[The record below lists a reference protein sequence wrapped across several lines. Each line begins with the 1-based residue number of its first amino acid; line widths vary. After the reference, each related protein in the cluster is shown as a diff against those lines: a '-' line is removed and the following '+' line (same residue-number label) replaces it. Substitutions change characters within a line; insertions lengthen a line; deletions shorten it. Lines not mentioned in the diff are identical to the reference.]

1 MTKRPRPFLSV
12 FRTVILV
19 FLVTLGGI
27 GIVSGQDLPMVMSI
41 NGPDIG
47 EFVNSPGPF
56 TFTVTLSGGTPPYT
70 YVWKKT
76 STPRMTADVFKCS
89 QGNSVTVPKEH
100 FTSFGGLY
108 LEVTDA
114 KGHMA
119 TWVNGDGQTMVVF
132 SQYYGQTDLR
142 VLPICNIDRQS
153 GDAWVTAK
161 TVNGVCYSRTQL
173 PALPATPSNTVVQ
186 NQPACAP
193 PPEDSSWV
201 VIVGGLAAVAVAAAV
216 IARILKNRPKKKG
229 EQPPEQ
235 YILQLSKDTL
245 KVSPEKSDSFTASVW
260 KVTEAGGLVPVPTAT
275 IQVTAPPG
283 VPGLSIAPTSGTGSL
298 TPVVSLSR
306 SPGAASARMGVTAS
320 DRGGSVSA
328 QVTVTFE
335 EEAAIE
341 FD

>member
-1 MTKRPRPFLSV
+1 MKRNGSFLSW
-12 FRTVILV
+12 FTVGILV
-19 FLVTLGGI
+19 LLVLSGGVGFASGESLPTL
-27 GIVSGQDLPMVMSI
+27 MSI
-41 NGPDIG
+41 NGPTID
-47 EFVNSPGPF
+47 EFANSPGPF
-56 TFTVTLSGGTPPYT
+56 TFTVTMSGGTPPYT

-76 STPRMTADVFKCS
+76 STPRMTADVFRCS
-89 QGNSVTVPKEH
+89 QENSVVVPKDH
-100 FTSFGGLY
+100 FTLYGGLY

-119 TWVNGDGQTMVVF
+119 TWVNRDGQTWGVF
-132 SQYYGQTDLR
+132 SQYYGQTDQR

-153 GDAWVTAK
+153 GDAWITAK

-173 PALPATPSNTVVQ
+173 PALPATPSNTVIQ
-186 NQPACAP
+186 NQPACAA

-201 VIVGGLAAVAVAAAV
+201 VIVGGLAVVAVAAAA
-216 IARILKNRPKKKG
+216 IARMLKNRPKKKG

-245 KVSPEKSDSFTASVW
+245 KVGLKKSDSFTASVW
-260 KVTEAGGLVPVPTAT
+260 KVTEEAGLVPVPNAT
-275 IQVTAPPG
+275 IQVTLPTG
-283 VPGLSIAPTSGTGSL
+283 IPGLNIAPSTGKGSL

-306 SPGAASARMGVTAS
+306 SPGKATASIAITAS

-328 QVTVTFE
+328 KVTVTFE
-335 EEAAIE
+335 EEAGIE

>member
-1 MTKRPRPFLSV
+1 MIRNGPFPSCSTTGIVLL
-12 FRTVILV
+12 LV
-19 FLVTLGGI
+19 LAGCI
-27 GIVSGQDLPMVMSI
+27 GITSGESLPAVMSI
-41 NGPDIG
+41 NGPTID
-47 EFVNSPGPF
+47 EFATRPGPF
-56 TFTVTLSGGTPPYT
+56 TFTVTMSGGTPPYT

-76 STPRMTADVFKCS
+76 FTPRMTQDIFLCS
-89 QGNSVTVPKEH
+89 QDNTVVVPKEH
-100 FTSFGGLY
+100 FNLYSGLY
-108 LEVTDA
+108 LEVTDS
-114 KGHMA
+114 KGRMA
-119 TWVNGDGQTMVVF
+119 TWVDGDGQTRVVF
-132 SQYYGQTDLR
+132 SQYYGPTDQR
-142 VLPICNIDRQS
+142 VVPICNIDRKS
-153 GDAWVTAK
+153 GDSWVTAR

-173 PALPATPSNTVVQ
+173 PALPATPSTTIIE
-186 NQPACAP
+186 NQPPCAP

-201 VIVGGLAAVAVAAAV
+201 VIVGGIAAVAVAAAV

-283 VPGLSIAPTSGTGSL
+283 VPALSIAPTSGTGSL
-298 TPVVSLSR
+298 TPVVSLSQ
-306 SPGAASARMGVTAS
+306 SPGVASTRVTVTAS